1 MDGKKAIYS
10 VSELAFAYLLGGG
23 VLRERTSMLAAVG
36 CSTSSHL
43 AAGIS
48 VVSVSS
54 QAHSYE
60 SDGGDGRSYESGS
73 ASGSSWSL
81 LSALQLDGC
90 DASSSCIV
98 YLGTARVG
106 S

>member
-23 VLRERTSMLAAVG
+23 VLRERTSMLSAVG
-36 CSTSSHL
+36 
-43 AAGIS
+43 
-48 VVSVSS
+48 
-54 QAHSYE
+54 
-60 SDGGDGRSYESGS
+60 
-73 ASGSSWSL
+73 
-81 LSALQLDGC
+81 
-90 DASSSCIV
+90 SCIV